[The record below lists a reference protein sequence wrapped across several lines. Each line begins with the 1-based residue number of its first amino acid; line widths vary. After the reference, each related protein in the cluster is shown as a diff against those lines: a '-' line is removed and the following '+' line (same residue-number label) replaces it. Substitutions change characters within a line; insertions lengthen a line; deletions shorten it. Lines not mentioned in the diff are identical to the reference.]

1 MEAPQGRA
9 ATLAAACLSYSR
21 GGPGRALALR
31 ALTAASA
38 QDIDNVGRKYHL
50 KLVLEDILDK
60 DNIVNC
66 TAEVLYHLGN
76 TNVAPDVHFEIDGEL
91 KSTDEQDNMFYNQ
104 IRSLKEELVAQDIPD
119 SHGNVPPEME
129 PIRALAQAA
138 AGYVVWQNSTED
150 TRYHLAQIKH
160 VRQVKRSDDYLEFDY
175 MVLLHEFVSQK
186 IPPCFLQHTLC
197 FLPTGDWQMTV
208 LWHPQ
213 HGVKVTQ
220 NSRQPKRAER

>member
-1 MEAPQGRA
+1 RAGSRMEAPQGRA

-38 QDIDNVGRKYHL
+38 QVSSGAARPHL
-50 KLVLEDILDK
+50 HPWAFSSPAL

-175 MVLLHEFVSQK
+175 MVLLHEFVSQ
-186 IPPCFLQHTLC
+186 HTLC

>member
-1 MEAPQGRA
+1 RAGSRMEAPQGRA

-38 QDIDNVGRKYHL
+38 QVSSGAARPHL
-50 KLVLEDILDK
+50 HPWAFSSP

-160 VRQVKRSDDYLEFDY
+160 VRQV
-175 MVLLHEFVSQK
+175 
-186 IPPCFLQHTLC
+186 HTLC

>member
-1 MEAPQGRA
+1 RSGSRMEAPQGRA
-9 ATLAAACLSYSR
+9 AALATACLSYSR

-31 ALTAASA
+31 AVTAASA

-76 TNVAPDVHFEIDGEL
+76 TNAAPDVHFEIEGEL
-91 KSTDEQDNMFYNQ
+91 KSTDEQDNTFYNR

-150 TRYHLAQIKH
+150 TQYHLAQIKH

-175 MVLLHEFVSQK
+175 MVLLHEFVSQEI
-186 IPPCFLQHTLC
+186 IP
-197 FLPTGDWQMTV
+197 WQMTV

-220 NSRQPKRAER
+220 NSRQ